1 MQMPPDANIPYEW
14 QVGIDNGRLVIT
26 FPSWGQSDKL
36 TYAVFMDLKTR
47 ELRCE
52 CKGFEIR
59 GDCHHVR
66 LLAFCCVGPR
76 HKKKG
81 VQPTSIESFKL
92 LQESI
97 HPHQKTVLKTL
108 RELGRASN
116 KQISMALGWPIN
128 TITPRVKELREIGL
142 VDYEGEQFD
151 SKTQRH
157 EMVWGVV

>member
-14 QVGIDNGRLVIT
+14 QVGSERDKLIIIV
-26 FPSWGQSDKL
+26 PSWSMSEK
-36 TYAVFMDLKTR
+36 TSYAVFMDKKTR

-52 CKGFEIR
+52 CKGFQIR
-59 GDCHHVR
+59 GDRHHIR
-66 LLAFCCVGPR
+66 GLSWFYRKPIGT
-76 HKKKG
+76 KG
-81 VQPTSIESFKL
+81 VQRTSLEAWRL
-92 LQESI
+92 LQETLG
-97 HPHQKTVLKTL
+97 PHQKTILKAL

-128 TITPRVKELREIGL
+128 TITPRVKELRDIGL

>member
-14 QVGIDNGRLVIT
+14 QVGIDNGKLVIA

-36 TYAVFMDLKTR
+36 TYAIFMDLKTR

-52 CKGFEIR
+52 CKGFEMH
-59 GDCHHVR
+59 GTCHHIK
-66 LLAFCCVGPR
+66 LLVFCCAGPR

-97 HPHQKTVLKTL
+97 HPHQKIVLKAL

-116 KQISMALGWPIN
+116 KQISTALGWPIN
-128 TITPRVKELREIGL
+128 TITPRVKELRDIGL